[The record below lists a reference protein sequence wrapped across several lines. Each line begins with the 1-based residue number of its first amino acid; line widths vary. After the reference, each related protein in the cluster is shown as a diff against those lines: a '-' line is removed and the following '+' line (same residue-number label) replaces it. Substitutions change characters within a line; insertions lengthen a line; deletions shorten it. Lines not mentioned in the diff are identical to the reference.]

1 MIFTNLNELFQQI
14 VLGNSNGIALFTPS
28 YSITYKEL
36 NILSDRYAKKMLNNG
51 FSRGDV
57 LAVFNTKEKESYAI
71 LLACLKIGVTYVN
84 IDSESPISRNLNILN
99 RCNPKAIFIDHQN
112 EQLDSEFGKLFE
124 IIEFSIEL
132 NQEVSIKNENHD
144 GNTIAYIMFTS
155 GSTGDPKGVAITHQ
169 NLLGFI
175 SWIKKRY
182 QITECDRFANLSPM
196 YFDNSVFD
204 FYGAIFNGATLCPVK
219 KEITDQPMALV
230 NYVDEIKATIWFSVP
245 SLLVYLIN
253 MRAVRSG
260 VLTSVRVFTFGGE
273 GFPKSILYKL
283 FSIYKGSAKF
293 VNVYGPTEG
302 TCICSSYDITEKDFK
317 DLKELPSLGTINQ
330 NFSYEILKEKNQKKG
345 ELIIIGPSI
354 SPGYY
359 NDSER
364 SEKVFG
370 TYKKGEYY
378 LNRFYRT
385 GDLVEEKK
393 GLLYFIGRVD
403 NQIKHMGYR
412 IELEEI
418 ENGMNR
424 VLGIQESAAI
434 YKRVN
439 DSYGKIYAYV
449 VCKNLSQEEIKKNL
463 KEYLPTYMIPNKI
476 IMLNVLPKN
485 QNGKIDRKALLIF

>member
-1 MIFTNLNELFQQI
+1 
-14 VLGNSNGIALFTPS
+14 
-28 YSITYKEL
+28 
-36 NILSDRYAKKMLNNG
+36 
-51 FSRGDV
+51 
-57 LAVFNTKEKESYAI
+57 
-71 LLACLKIGVTYVN
+71 
-84 IDSESPISRNLNILN
+84 
-99 RCNPKAIFIDHQN
+99 
-112 EQLDSEFGKLFE
+112 
-124 IIEFSIEL
+124 
-132 NQEVSIKNENHD
+132 
-144 GNTIAYIMFTS
+144 
-155 GSTGDPKGVAITHQ
+155 
-169 NLLGFI
+169 
-175 SWIKKRY
+175 
-182 QITECDRFANLSPM
+182 
-196 YFDNSVFD
+196 
-204 FYGAIFNGATLCPVK
+204 
-219 KEITDQPMALV
+219 
-230 NYVDEIKATIWFSVP
+230 
-245 SLLVYLIN
+245 
-253 MRAVRSG
+253 
-260 VLTSVRVFTFGGE
+260 
-273 GFPKSILYKL
+273 
-283 FSIYKGSAKF
+283 
-293 VNVYGPTEG
+293 VYGPTEG